1 MFFSGHS
8 PFCHARM
15 LSSRFKARLL
25 LCESVGL
32 LLRLRCE
39 NLSQFDSL
47 TSYVCAPCRT
57 FYYCTFDFLTLVRR

>member
-15 LSSRFKARLL
+15 LSSRFKACLL

-32 LLRLRCE
+32 LLPE
-39 NLSQFDSL
+39 M
-47 TSYVCAPCRT
+47 
-57 FYYCTFDFLTLVRR
+57 